1 MQDVQNIPNPDV
13 DNVEYDESGGIHPFT
28 MPDVEPDS
36 RTDKDSQDMGI
47 ETPNEDIPMPPD
59 FRQRVPVEE
68 PVEQQDLPPIGD
80 DQNDQRQRLV

>member
-13 DNVEYDESGGIHPFT
+13 DNIEYDEDGGIHPFV
-28 MPDVEPDS
+28 MPDS

-47 ETPNEDIPMPPD
+47 ESPNKDIPMPPD
-59 FRQRVPVEE
+59 FRQRTPVEE
-68 PVEQQDLPPIGD
+68 PVEQQDLPPIED